1 MLTVPCPPRAF
12 FASTQGPL
20 YRPLLQHHH
29 ADLLRSV
36 QMRPDTALLIVGER
50 SVVLPLAWCSCGW
63 QGMHS
68 VWVRPEMPLA
78 IVGEAALRQCTILV
92 WTLLCPGSWAARS

>member
-68 VWVRPEMPLA
+68 VWVRLDPPLA
-78 IVGEAALRQCTILV
+78 LVGEAALRLCTILV
-92 WTLLCPGSWAARS
+92 LTLLCPGAWAASS